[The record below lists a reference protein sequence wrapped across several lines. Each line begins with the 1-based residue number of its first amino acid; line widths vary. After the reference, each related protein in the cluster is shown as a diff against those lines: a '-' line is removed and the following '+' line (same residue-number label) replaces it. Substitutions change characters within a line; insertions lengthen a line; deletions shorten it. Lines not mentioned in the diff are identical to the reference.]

1 MATAVPSRFAVLA
14 IDDDECKPKKNQKS
28 STFIKQ
34 QPKNKNNK
42 LKDQQIQQQHQAN
55 KDEKKKPNKN
65 KKKKGCNENQQ
76 WEQWKEKD
84 SLAIEE
90 AYQHELHQ
98 AVLLSK
104 LAYESQLDNGIVN
117 KNQDGSKKIIG
128 NNKKT
133 KKSTMSLE
141 EFNNMVAPNDS
152 SQQTSVIGYENKSD
166 AEFFVRLDKEAKEE
180 IIKNK
185 EKDMLKSRL
194 NTLDDDITLA
204 QLKVEIEHR
213 DEEIQELKDEL
224 LTLKKELSQVKE
236 RNKKLYQILSHGEMK
251 DKASVLAEVAKLQEI
266 RDELTSEVTS
276 LHAQLEQERSKTRIS
291 STDNIKSSKQTN
303 KKRPA
308 SENV

>member
-14 IDDDECKPKKNQKS
+14 IDDDECNKPKKNQKS
-28 STFIKQ
+28 TTIIKQ
-34 QPKNKNNK
+34 QSKNKNNK
-42 LKDQQIQQQHQAN
+42 LKDQQIQQQQQAK

-65 KKKKGCNENQQ
+65 KKKKSCNENQQ

-104 LAYESQLDNGIVN
+104 LAYESQLENGIVN
-117 KNQDGSKKIIG
+117 KNQDGSKKITG

-141 EFNNMVAPNDS
+141 EFNNMVASNDS
-152 SQQTSVIGYENKSD
+152 NQQTSVIGCENSKDYKQKESD
-166 AEFFVRLDKEAKEE
+166 AEFFERLDKEAKEE

-194 NTLDDDITLA
+194 NTLDNDITLA

-213 DEEIQELKDEL
+213 DEEILELKDEL

-266 RDELTSEVTS
+266 RDELTSEVSS

-291 STDNIKSSKQTN
+291 TTDNIKSSKQTV
-303 KKRPA
+303 
-308 SENV
+308 S